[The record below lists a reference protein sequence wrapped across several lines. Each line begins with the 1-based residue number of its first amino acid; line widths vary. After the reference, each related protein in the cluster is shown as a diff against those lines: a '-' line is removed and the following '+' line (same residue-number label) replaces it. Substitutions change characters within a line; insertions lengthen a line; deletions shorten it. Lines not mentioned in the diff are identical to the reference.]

1 MEYHKTGV
9 NIGQGK
15 FQAVELV
22 VYKDELCALKR
33 IPKISIDKQK
43 RIDHLKNEKKI
54 CKMLQ
59 EVTENPNFFI

>member
-1 MEYHKTGV
+1 VEYHKTGV
-9 NIGQGK
+9 KIGQGK

-54 CKMLQ
+54 CKML
-59 EVTENPNFFI
+59 